1 MRDKIRLAW
10 VQILRALYGE
20 SWKNDP
26 NLIDSPD
33 RIANSIV
40 NERCSGINSEVEC
53 REILN
58 STFLSEYDGMVIIS
72 PIIVSSLC
80 PHHFENIN
88 YLIHFGYIPKGN
100 VVGLSKPIK
109 VMRLMAQ
116 QPILQEDYT
125 KKLADLFWDALQP
138 EGLGI
143 IVKGQHSCMTARG
156 LHQLGGIN
164 TITSEVRGWFRDNGY
179 IKDEFLKLCKI

>member
-88 YLIHFGYIPKGN
+88 SRDILYKTIDTFWIYSQGKCSRIIETHKSDAINGSTTNFTR
-100 VVGLSKPIK
+100 
-109 VMRLMAQ
+109 RL
-116 QPILQEDYT
+116 
-125 KKLADLFWDALQP
+125 
-138 EGLGI
+138 
-143 IVKGQHSCMTARG
+143 H
-156 LHQLGGIN
+156 
-164 TITSEVRGWFRDNGY
+164 
-179 IKDEFLKLCKI
+179 